1 MKILALLIPT
11 LCVAQA
17 ITLTPSGP
25 ASYQANAPFTLSVNA
40 TAGTS
45 AAQGFTVTLPAGSTA
60 TAVAA
65 GSAATAAAKGIA
77 CAPAT
82 LPATGTLTCL
92 VFGQNKNA
100 IGAGPVAAITLNPTG
115 SAALSFSVS
124 NPSAVDAVAAASVAA
139 TAGSALVIPWALGK
153 CDLNAD
159 GKVDTSDVNAMVST
173 QTTILA
179 AGATTTNVLQAVIAI
194 EQVIL
199 AATGGGCG
207 L

>member
-1 MKILALLIPT
+1 MKIIALLIPT

-25 ASYQANAPFTLSVNA
+25 ANYQANAPFTLSVNA
-40 TAGTS
+40 TASTS
-45 AAQGFTVTLPAGSTA
+45 AAQGFTVTLPAGVTA

-82 LPATGTLTCL
+82 LPATGSLTCL

-100 IGAGPVAAITLNPTG
+100 IGAGPVASITVNPTG

-124 NPSAVDAVAAASVAA
+124 NPSAADASAASVAA
-139 TAGSALVIPWALGK
+139 TAGPALVIPWALGK

-159 GKVDTSDVNAMVST
+159 GKVDSSDVNAMVST